1 MSFILNAL
9 KKAENKSFEDGSVKI
24 RKQVLVLKQRTRKIK
39 IKYLSLFA
47 LCLGVLFIG
56 WLLGQMQ
63 NNQLDDAAD
72 LTTTHVL
79 TNDKAVQH
87 ENNEFFLEK
96 KIRGDHPKVVGGGI
110 PSEALDDSTFDTKN
124 QNLTDETKEINP
136 PIPVRAVEKSVVTES
151 VQNSQEQSELKK
163 VVEPLQ
169 NYSDLPFS
177 IKQKLPPLQ
186 ISLHFYHSTPARRI
200 VRING
205 KILHEND
212 SIEDG
217 LIVQEIK
224 STTAVFSYNG
234 YLFELNA
241 PGG

>member
-24 RKQVLVLKQRTRKIK
+24 RKQVLVLKQRTRRNK
-39 IKYLSLFA
+39 IKYLSLFT

-63 NNQLDDAAD
+63 NNQLDDTAD
-72 LTTTHVL
+72 LTTTDVL

-87 ENNEFFLEK
+87 GNDEFFLEK
-96 KIRGDHPKVVGGGI
+96 KIPGDHPEGVGGTI
-110 PSEALDDSTFDTKN
+110 PREALDDGVFDTKN
-124 QNLTDETKEINP
+124 QNLEDGTKEINP
-136 PIPVRAVEKSVVTES
+136 PIPVRTVEKSVFTKS
-151 VQNSQEQSELKK
+151 VQNSQEQSEEKN

-169 NYSDLPFS
+169 NYLELPFS
-177 IKQKLPPLQ
+177 IKQKLPPMQ
-186 ISLHFYHSTPARRI
+186 ISLHFYNSNPARRI

-217 LIVQEIK
+217 LVVQKIK
-224 STTAVFSYNG
+224 STTAVFNYNG